1 MSKRL
6 IIAEKPSV
14 AGDLAR
20 ALGKFKKSEGFY
32 ESEDTVVTHAVG
44 HLVELFMPNDFKPEW
59 RFWKLENLPMIPE
72 QFQLKPIERTKSQFN
87 TVVRL
92 IKRKDVT
99 ELVNACDAGRE
110 GELIFRYIY
119 ALSGTKK
126 PFRRLWLS
134 SMTAESIREG
144 FRGLRDAPEM
154 QGLADAAVCRSESDW
169 LIGINGTRAFTCRI
183 YGRVGA
189 QMCTVGRV
197 QTPTLAIVVDRENAI
212 RDFKKRPY
220 WEVVATFTCA
230 AGKYDGR
237 WFDRGFKKD
246 EKDADLKAER
256 VWEEARARDI
266 AARTLG
272 RPGEVSEEKK
282 ATTQLS
288 PLLYDL
294 TTLQR
299 ECNGRFGL
307 SASRTLQI
315 AQALYERRK
324 VITYPRTDS
333 RALPENHLGAVRE
346 TLANLKAGN
355 PQAPANA
362 YGAFAGR
369 ILEQGWVRP
378 NKRIFNNAKV
388 SDHFAI
394 IPTPECMQHH
404 LVDLE
409 AKVFD
414 MICKRFLAVFYP
426 AAVFEVTTRITTV
439 EGEPFK
445 TEGKVLKEPG
455 WLEVY
460 GRDQPA
466 EGQIPPVAPG
476 EKPVADPVEVKAL
489 ETKPP
494 ARYTEATLLSAMEGA
509 GKLLDDE
516 ELGEA
521 MKERGL
527 GTPATRAAIIEQLL
541 AQEYLHREG
550 RDLVATSK
558 GLSLIQ
564 MLRSI
569 PVPELTS
576 PQLTGEWE
584 HQLRE
589 MEHARLS
596 RAQFMAQIQEITR
609 RIVEDARKYDDSKFE
624 SKVAIEAPCP
634 KCGGKMRE
642 TFKWFSCS
650 ACDFLVWKS
659 IASKSL
665 TVAEVELLLR
675 ERKIGPLDGFRSKAG
690 KPFQA
695 MLVVGPDFKV
705 SLAWD
710 NGGGANGG
718 PPELTSDKVFGECP
732 ICSTPVRETAM
743 AWCCEKRAKDPP
755 ECEFRISKKI
765 KGKDIPPEQ
774 LEKLLKEGKTDLLEG
789 FISAKKRPFKAYL
802 TMAKGGKLGWEFA
815 PRPAGKGRFPPR
827 AAAAPAAV
835 APAAEAPPP
844 QSQPAE
850 APVPTAAPAE
860 PSAAPAAPAAKAK
873 APKKPAAARKP
884 RKKKAAEPKG

>member
-32 ESEDTVVTHAVG
+32 ESGDAIVTHAVG

-72 QFQLKPIERTKSQFN
+72 EFRLKPIERTKPQFN

-92 IKRKDVT
+92 IKRKDVN

-110 GELIFRYIY
+110 GELIFRYLY
-119 ALSGTKK
+119 ALSGTNK
-126 PFRRLWLS
+126 PFSRLWLS

-144 FRGLRDAPEM
+144 FKALRAASEM

-197 QTPTLAIVVDRENAI
+197 QTPTLAIVVDRENTI
-212 RDFKKRPY
+212 REFKKRPF

-230 AGKYDGR
+230 AGSYEGR
-237 WFDRGFKKD
+237 WFDRAFKKD
-246 EKDADLKAER
+246 EKDPERKAER
-256 VWEEARARDI
+256 IWEEARAQEI
-266 AARTLG
+266 VARVLG
-272 RPGEVSEEKK
+272 KTGEVAEEKK
-282 ATTQLS
+282 ATTQLA

-299 ECNGRFGL
+299 ECNARFGL

-324 VITYPRTDS
+324 AITYPRTDS
-333 RALPENHLGAVRE
+333 RALPENHLGVVRQ
-346 TLANLKAGN
+346 TLTNLKDGAAEGGAN
-355 PQAPANA
+355 PYAP
-362 YGAFAGR
+362 FAGR

-378 NKRIFNNAKV
+378 NKRIFNDAKV

-394 IPTPECMQHH
+394 IPTHECLRHH

-414 MICKRFLAVFYP
+414 MICRRFLAVFYP
-426 AAVFEVTTRITTV
+426 AAAFEVTTRITTV

-445 TEGKVLKEPG
+445 TEGKILKEPG

-460 GRDQPA
+460 GRDQQP
-466 EGQIPPVAPG
+466 EGQIPPVKPG
-476 EKPVADPVEVKAL
+476 EHPLADPVLSKAL

-541 AQEYLHREG
+541 AQEYLHRLG

-558 GLSLIQ
+558 GISLIQ

-584 HQLRE
+584 SQLRE
-589 MEHARLS
+589 MENGRLP
-596 RAQFMAQIQEITR
+596 RAKFMEQIREITR
-609 RIVEDARKYDDSKFE
+609 RIVEDARKYDDTKFE

-634 KCGGKMRE
+634 KCGGKIRE
-642 TFKWFSCS
+642 TFKWFACA

-665 TVAEVELLLR
+665 TVAEVEELLR
-675 ERKIGPLDGFRSKAG
+675 EKKIGPLDGFRSKAG

-695 MLVVGPDFKV
+695 MLVIGADFKV

-710 NGGGANGG
+710 HAGGGAPGS
-718 PPELTSDKVFGECP
+718 PLEITSDKVFGQCP
-732 ICSTPVRETAM
+732 VCGASVRETAM
-743 AWCCEKRAKDPP
+743 AWCCEKRAKEPP

-774 LEKLLKEGKTDLLEG
+774 LEKLLGEGKTDLIEG
-789 FISAKKRPFKAYL
+789 FISAKHRPFKAHL

-815 PRPAGKGRFPPR
+815 PRAGVRRKTAPR
-827 AAAAPAAV
+827 A
-835 APAAEAPPP
+835 E
-844 QSQPAE
+844 
-850 APVPTAAPAE
+850 T
-860 PSAAPAAPAAKAK
+860 PAAPVAQGLTEATTVPRRARSKKGGATKKSAKSDGPEEGK
-873 APKKPAAARKP
+873 AGRK
-884 RKKKAAEPKG
+884 A

>member
-32 ESEDTVVTHAVG
+32 ESDDTIVTHAVG

-72 QFQLKPIERTKSQFN
+72 QFQLKPIERTQSQFN

-92 IKRKDVT
+92 IKRKDVG

-110 GELIFRYIY
+110 GELIFRYLY
-119 ALSGTKK
+119 TLSGSKK
-126 PFRRLWLS
+126 PFKRLWLS

-144 FRGLRDAPEM
+144 FASLREASEM

-183 YGRVGA
+183 YGKVGA

-197 QTPTLAIVVDRENAI
+197 QTPTLAIVVDRETTI
-212 RDFKKRPY
+212 RDFKKRPF
-220 WEVVATFTCA
+220 WEVIATFTCA
-230 AGKYDGR
+230 AGTYDGR
-237 WFDRGFKKD
+237 WFDRAFKKD
-246 EKDADLKAER
+246 ENDPERKAER
-256 VWEEARARDI
+256 LWEEARAQEI
-266 AARTLG
+266 AALTLG
-272 RPGEVSEEKK
+272 KPGEVAEEKK

-315 AQALYERRK
+315 AQSLYERRK

-333 RALPENHLGAVRE
+333 RALPENHLATVRK
-346 TLANLKAGN
+346 TLSNLRTGN
-355 PQAPANA
+355 PEVPVNA
-362 YGAFAGR
+362 YGAFAAR
-369 ILEQGWVRP
+369 ILDQGWVRP

-394 IPTPECMQHH
+394 IPTPECTQHH

-414 MICKRFLAVFYP
+414 MVCKRFLAVFYP

-439 EGEPFK
+439 ETEPFK
-445 TEGKVLKEPG
+445 TEGKVLKEAG

-460 GRDQPA
+460 GREQPT
-466 EGQIPPVAPG
+466 EGQIPAVAPG
-476 EKPVADPVEVKAL
+476 EKPLADPVVAKAL

-527 GTPATRAAIIEQLL
+527 GTPATRAATIEQLL
-541 AQEYLHREG
+541 AQEYIHREG

-569 PVPELTS
+569 PVPELSS

-589 MEHARLS
+589 MEHSRLS
-596 RAQFMAQIQEITR
+596 RTQFMDQIRTITR
-609 RIVEDARKYDDSKFE
+609 RIVEDARKYDDTKFE
-624 SKVAIEAPCP
+624 SKVAIESPCP
-634 KCGGKMRE
+634 KCGGKIRE
-642 TFKWFSCS
+642 TFKWFSCA
-650 ACDFLVWKS
+650 ACDFVVWKS

-665 TVAEVELLLR
+665 TVAEVEQLLR
-675 ERKIGPLDGFRSKAG
+675 DKKIGPLDGFRSKAG

-695 MLVVGPDFKV
+695 MLVISPEFKV

-710 NGGGANGG
+710 NNGEGAGGA
-718 PPELTSDKVFGECP
+718 PELISERVFGKCP
-732 ICSTPVRETAM
+732 TCDMPVRETAM
-743 AWCCEKRAKDPP
+743 AYCCEKRAKEPP

-765 KGKDIPPEQ
+765 KGRDISAEQ
-774 LEKLLKEGKTDLLEG
+774 IEKLLNEGKTDLLEG
-789 FISAKKRPFKAYL
+789 FISAKRRPFKARL
-802 TMAKGGKLGWEFA
+802 TWEKGGKFGWEFA
-815 PRPAGKGRFPPR
+815 PRPARKGAPPPP
-827 AAAAPAAV
+827 AAAA
-835 APAAEAPPP
+835 
-844 QSQPAE
+844 SPAE
-850 APVPTAAPAE
+850 APAPVEPVA
-860 PSAAPAAPAAKAK
+860 PSAKPPAKSAAAK
-873 APKKPAAARKP
+873 KP
-884 RKKKAAEPKG
+884 RKKTAGRKK

>member
-32 ESEDTVVTHAVG
+32 ESDDTIVTHAVG

-72 QFQLKPIERTKSQFN
+72 AFQLKPIEKTKAQFN

-92 IKRKDVT
+92 IKRKDVS

-119 ALSGTKK
+119 ALSETKK

-144 FRGLRDAPEM
+144 FQALRAATEV

-183 YGRVGA
+183 YGGVRA
-189 QMCTVGRV
+189 QICTVGRV
-197 QTPTLAIVVDRENAI
+197 QTPTLAIIVDRENVI
-212 RDFKKRPY
+212 REFRKRPF
-220 WEVVATFTCA
+220 WEVIATFTCA
-230 AGKYDGR
+230 AGKYEGR
-237 WFDRGFKKD
+237 WFDRAFKKD
-246 EKDADLKAER
+246 DQDSERKAER
-256 VWEEARARDI
+256 IWEETRAQEI
-266 AARTLG
+266 AACTLG
-272 RPGEVSEEKK
+272 KPGAVSEEKK
-282 ATTQLS
+282 ATTQAP

-299 ECNGRFGL
+299 ECNARFGL

-324 VITYPRTDS
+324 AITYPRTDS
-333 RALPENHLGAVRE
+333 RALPENHLGVVRQ
-346 TLANLKAGN
+346 TLTNLKEN
-355 PQAPANA
+355 PAETAAPS
-362 YGAFAGR
+362 YGAFAAR
-369 ILEQGWVRP
+369 ILERGWIRP
-378 NKRIFNNAKV
+378 NKRIFNDAKV

-394 IPTPECMQHH
+394 IPTPECMQHP

-426 AAVFEVTTRITTV
+426 AAAFEVTTRITTV
-439 EGEPFK
+439 EREPFK

-466 EGQIPPVAPG
+466 EGQIPPVKPG
-476 EKPVADPVEVKAL
+476 EQPVADPVAAKAL

-494 ARYTEATLLSAMEGA
+494 PHYTEATLLSAMEGA

-516 ELGEA
+516 DLGEA

-541 AQEYLHREG
+541 AQEYLHRAG

-589 MEHARLS
+589 MEHGRLS
-596 RAQFMAQIQEITR
+596 RAKFMGEIQEITR
-609 RIVEDARKYDDSKFE
+609 RIVDDARKYDDAKFE

-634 KCGGKMRE
+634 KCGGKIRE
-642 TFKWFSCS
+642 TFKWFACS
-650 ACDFLVWKS
+650 SCDFLVWKS

-665 TVAEVELLLR
+665 TVAEVEQLLR
-675 ERKIGPLDGFRSKAG
+675 ERKIGPLDGFRSKMG

-695 MLVVGPDFKV
+695 MLVVTPEFKV

-710 NGGGANGG
+710 GNSGGNGNSGAL
-718 PPELTSDKVFGECP
+718 ELVSDKVFGSCP
-732 ICSTPVRETAM
+732 ICGASVRETAM
-743 AWCCEKRAKDPP
+743 AWCCEKRAKEPA

-774 LEKLLKEGKTDLLEG
+774 LEKLLREGKTDLLEG
-789 FISAKKRPFKAYL
+789 FLSTKHRPFKAYL

-815 PRPAGKGRFPPR
+815 PRPAKKGKPLLG
-827 AAAAPAAV
+827 
-835 APAAEAPPP
+835 EA
-844 QSQPAE
+844 SS
-850 APVPTAAPAE
+850 AE
-860 PSAAPAAPAAKAK
+860 PPASVLSEEKSRAGATEKDASAK
-873 APKKPAAARKP
+873 KP
-884 RKKKAAEPKG
+884 RKRKPGGSKT